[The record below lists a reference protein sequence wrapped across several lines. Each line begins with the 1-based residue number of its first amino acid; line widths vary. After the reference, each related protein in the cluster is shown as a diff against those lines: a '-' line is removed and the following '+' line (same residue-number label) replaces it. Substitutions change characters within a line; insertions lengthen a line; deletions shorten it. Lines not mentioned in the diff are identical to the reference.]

1 MHGPV
6 RNGVLADIVLVDPH
20 VRAGLSAR
28 AFMCSGVDTWV
39 RVAYGQSL
47 HLSLQPPSQHDLP
60 SARTL
65 PNRPIRTTRPES
77 QFIPQEIIF
86 SGPTCGPEGGVE
98 RNEVVHHG
106 DVHGNVQ
113 KVKKS

>member
-20 VRAGLSAR
+20 VRAGCSAR

-47 HLSLQPPSQHDLP
+47 HFSLSPRPNTTSLPHEPRLAQPTDPPDPPGELIQS
-60 SARTL
+60 
-65 PNRPIRTTRPES
+65 
-77 QFIPQEIIF
+77 
-86 SGPTCGPEGGVE
+86 SG
-98 RNEVVHHG
+98 NYF
-106 DVHGNVQ
+106 
-113 KVKKS
+113 